1 MGSREVLN
9 IDTAAPLC
17 SEHSALLTAR
27 LLAPMATCRHMQ
39 IQQIRLYRRSSVP
52 HVESQKRTRTKQK
65 KSITW
70 STQTLIRKYKKQKH
84 VTTRRNHATE
94 ENSSP
99 IQLRVWLKQNILER
113 AACIMVSNYMDS
125 CFTVRTWPEFT
136 PWIWRAITLSDT
148 AARHVLPNMSG
159 VIS

>member
-1 MGSREVLN
+1 MGSREVPN
-9 IDTAAPLC
+9 IDTPAPLC

-52 HVESQKRTRTKQK
+52 HVESQKRTRAKQK
-65 KSITW
+65 KNHVTDSN
-70 STQTLIRKYKKQKH
+70 SEKKYKKQKH

-94 ENSSP
+94 ANSSP

-113 AACIMVSNYMDS
+113 AACIMVSNYINS